1 MPASTEVERAGSKR
15 AAIQLLPPAIAAR
28 LRNLINDRR
37 AGKVS
42 AMETATTN
50 AAPEFRVGSEK
61 LIKATEAAGGQ
72 VRKLLDKHQKPAGAL
87 RISIVGGGCSGLSY
101 KMDLAD
107 APKKGDIVVE
117 TAGAKI
123 LVDQKSALYVTG
135 SSLDYVDAMIGGGF
149 RMKNPNATATCSCG
163 ESFSV

>member
-1 MPASTEVERAGSKR
+1 
-15 AAIQLLPPAIAAR
+15 
-28 LRNLINDRR
+28 
-37 AGKVS
+37 
-42 AMETATTN
+42 METAATQTT
-50 AAPEFRVGSEK
+50 AQPEYRVGTEK
-61 LIKATEAAGGQ
+61 LIKATDAAAQQ
-72 VRKLLDKHQKPAGAL
+72 VHKLLVKHNKPGGAL
-87 RISIVGGGCSGLSY
+87 RISIMGGGCSGLSY

-107 APKKGDIVVE
+107 VPKKGDILVE

-135 SSLDYVDAMIGGGF
+135 SSLDFVDALIGGGF